1 MKGCV
6 TDTRSAE
13 AGATLIEVLVVLV
26 LAALI
31 AGIAWPMHGGL
42 VHDRVLPSVA
52 GDVASLLKHG
62 RADAI
67 RSGREILV
75 SLHIEQR
82 EVTAPGRPTM
92 LIPKD
97 VAISLT
103 AGRGESRIGSVSSI
117 RFHPDGRSSGAEV
130 LIEHRGRAARI
141 IVDRS
146 SGGIRV
152 IGQ

>member
-6 TDTRSAE
+6 TESRSAE
-13 AGATLIEVLVVLV
+13 EGATLIEILVVLA

-31 AGIAWPMHGGL
+31 AGIAWPMHGRL
-42 VHDRVLPSVA
+42 MNDRVLPSVT
-52 GDVASLLKHG
+52 GDVVALLKHG

-75 SLHIEQR
+75 SLHFEHR
-82 EVTAPGRPTM
+82 ALTAPGRSTTV
-92 LIPKD
+92 IPSD

-117 RFHPDGRSSGAEV
+117 RFHPDGRSSGADF
-130 LIEHRGRAARI
+130 LIEHRGRAVRI
-141 IVDRS
+141 IVERPT
-146 SGGIRV
+146 GGIRV